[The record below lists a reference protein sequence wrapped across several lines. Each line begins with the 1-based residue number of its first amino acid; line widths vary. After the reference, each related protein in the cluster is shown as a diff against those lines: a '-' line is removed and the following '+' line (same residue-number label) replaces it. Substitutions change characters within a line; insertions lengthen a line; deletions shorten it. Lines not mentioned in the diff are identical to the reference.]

1 LVMSLSIFVIVYWIA
16 IATVSAQITFISGY
30 NKNITSWQFSQSSG
44 QLTYLGSSMG
54 PTNPSWMTWTQN
66 LQFMYA
72 ATDLVNPGVVVAYR
86 IQQGSLIYINTVL
99 AGGGNPCYI
108 SIHRSQKWLFA
119 ANYVTGTIS
128 VFPLDSTTGAIGT
141 HVYSEKHGEWA
152 HMVVN
157 DKSGKF
163 VFAAYKGS
171 DYIAQFIFDEERGT
185 LTPNVSFVRTG
196 PGSGPRH
203 FVFHPSE
210 KWFFILTETTS
221 TVVTCKYDS
230 VAGQITP
237 ISSISTI
244 PADFTGPNT
253 GAEILITPDGKYV
266 YSSNRGHNSIA
277 IFSFTESTG
286 ILTLVGWEQGGGSIV
301 TPRGVSLYPSGTHL
315 LVASQ
320 DTDSI
325 TTFAINSDG
334 TLHKIEHIE
343 DLPPQPSFIGIL
355 SSN

>member
-1 LVMSLSIFVIVYWIA
+1 VAFRCKLCR
-16 IATVSAQITFISGY
+16 GY
-30 NKNITSWQFSQSSG
+30 
-44 QLTYLGSSMG
+44 
-54 PTNPSWMTWTQN
+54 
-66 LQFMYA
+66 
-72 ATDLVNPGVVVAYR
+72 R
-86 IQQGSLIYINTVL
+86 
-99 AGGGNPCYI
+99 
-108 SIHRSQKWLFA
+108 
-119 ANYVTGTIS
+119 S
-128 VFPLDSTTGAIGT
+128 VFPLDASTGAIGT

-152 HMVVN
+152 HMVIT

-163 VFAAYKGS
+163 VFVAYKGS
-171 DYIAQFIFDEERGT
+171 DYIAQLIFDEGRGT
-185 LTPNVSFVRTG
+185 LTPNSVPFVRTS

-210 KWFFILTETTS
+210 KWFFILTEITS

-230 VAGQITP
+230 ITGQITP

-244 PADFTGPNT
+244 PTDFNGPNT

-286 ILTLVGWEQGGGSIV
+286 ILSLVGWEQGGGSIV
-301 TPRGVSLYPSGTHL
+301 IPRGVSLHPTGSHL
-315 LVASQ
+315 FVASQ
-320 DTDSI
+320 DTKSI
-325 TTFAINSDG
+325 TTFAVQPNGI
-334 TLHKIEHIE
+334 LHKIEHIV